1 MEHFL
6 KNSYEN
12 KRIKIQAPRWN
23 EKFELPDGFHS
34 VSDIQDIFEYII
46 RNYETRT
53 DNPPV
58 KNM

>member
-1 MEHFL
+1 MKHFL

-12 KRIKIQAPRWN
+12 KIIKIQAPSWN

-46 RNYETRT
+46 RNCETRT
-53 DNPPV
+53 DNPSV